1 VRELLSNNG
10 KIEKRRSLNG
20 LGWIEGRKEK
30 GGEGEKKIKWK
41 TRLQRQPKY
50 TINILCYLIVL
61 VVCYMMLCVYVYM
74 YMYMLFCLCNAFTDL
89 TLYGAVLKSKYYY
102 LACQTIIR
110 SSVFKLAT

>member
-1 VRELLSNNG
+1 VKELISNNG

-61 VVCYMMLCVYVYM
+61 VVCYM
-74 YMYMLFCLCNAFTDL
+74 
-89 TLYGAVLKSKYYY
+89 
-102 LACQTIIR
+102 I
-110 SSVFKLAT
+110 

>member
-1 VRELLSNNG
+1 MKELLSNNG

-61 VVCYMMLCVYVYM
+61 VVCLLYDAVCLCVYVYV
-74 YMYMLFCLCNAFTDL
+74 YVVLFL
-89 TLYGAVLKSKYYY
+89 
-102 LACQTIIR
+102 
-110 SSVFKLAT
+110 